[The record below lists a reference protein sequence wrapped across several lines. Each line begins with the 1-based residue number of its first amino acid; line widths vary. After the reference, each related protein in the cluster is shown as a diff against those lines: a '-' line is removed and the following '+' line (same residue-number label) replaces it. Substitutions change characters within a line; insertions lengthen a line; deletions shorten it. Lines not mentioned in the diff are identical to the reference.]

1 MSVTSCLAKAA
12 GFITDEDQIAVLD
25 GAEKARQA
33 GRTSE
38 EGARAAVDSLIAQV
52 EAQIANPPTA
62 IVQAPSPAP
71 VAAPATVSAPTSVA
85 SAQKRADALAKI
97 GSILNQ
103 PGVSEPVPSY
113 GGAPAPSL
121 TREQEQALMPVL
133 ADLMEAAVDDGMVS
147 FKDAAR
153 FALTVMRD
161 APNIGAAVDR
171 ISLKNLQ
178 ASYIQMTGRLDGA
191 PGLDDIMAV
200 AAVKTKAEIES
211 PAQEKE
217 DAPDSSPDL
226 ESDQPNGQQ
235 PAVAPPVQPGPGSA
249 NPSDGQ
255 AGRAAGGARSGSG
268 GGSRVSTTRPL
279 AAGTPSNPG
288 LFEDEPAVDLGPA
301 GGPVD
306 ERGDLDGSEGPPS
319 ESLTD
324 EGTEE
329 ATRRSTADDLEKL
342 RAQRAAESIAVV
354 RGDIQNI
361 RDTLPVLLPQQQ
373 DDVLFIEQ
381 RLGLDDGY
389 GVLITNGTGTGKTF
403 VSLGAIKRLVKQGKN
418 NILIFA
424 PSEAVI
430 NGWIRSAPMLGLD
443 INRLTDTKDAGKGV
457 VITTYANLRD
467 NNALIKRNWDLVVAD
482 EAQMLSQNA
491 DGEITD
497 AGHAYQAITMHP
509 DGARQRTRMKD
520 PDLAKDLDDLSARLE
535 KAEKNKDR
543 QLANLLSA
551 QMQPLWRRFNVLLEQ
566 TRVEIDDAQ
575 GANRTRALWLS
586 ATPFAYEKS
595 VRMAQ
600 GYLFDWNKNFVES
613 SGYNA
618 PDPYQAFMIQHFGYR
633 MRTGKLNEPDGT
645 KVDRGY
651 MQRQFNT
658 WLKREKVLSGRSLD
672 SEFDYDRRFVAAN
685 SDVGRRIDEA
695 FAWFWDTKPED
706 LPPLDIPEG
715 AQYGPAVSGAM
726 SRVRGA
732 LRKNFDDLSRMRMLE
747 ALKAEA
753 AVPYI
758 QAQMDLGRKVVVFHD
773 LIQGKSLDPFGMK
786 IARAEH
792 PLEAQVF
799 DIWAQKF
806 ADLVEFDWGG
816 LKSPILTM
824 REAFGGDVAEMNGTV
839 PKKKRQANLDRFNDD
854 KQGPMVLVVQ
864 SALEAGWSGHDTT
877 GQNQRVVVNLG
888 LPVRPTQAIQQEGRI
903 YRVGQASNAM
913 FRYFNTQTSWEREAF
928 AHALAQRAAAAENL
942 ALGEEAR
949 GLLDSYIEAFEATDD
964 WTPGFEGEGTGGKAR
979 DREMAALLSDYDRA
993 KTLYWGQ
1000 QKKTQRNKAE
1010 EGVDYFPT
1018 PEPVGL
1024 KMVEWLDLRPSEAF
1038 LEPSAGHGS
1047 IARWAPETVSR
1058 LAVEP
1063 SPRLA
1068 PRLALAFHGTIRAH
1082 AFEDLHAVNKA
1093 DGIAMNPPYNKPGA
1107 KGAGLAFEHLAKA
1120 FNEHLNPGGRIVA
1133 LLPEGPAADARM
1145 DKFLH
1150 GTHERPVKP
1159 AYKHPTLGEIYR
1171 GDIVTFDGDGSVTH
1185 TVVGMSTFGDSV
1197 RLHQAGTS
1205 NDRDTFLRPSSVT
1218 SAKPMGK
1225 RTESAPNAE
1234 GAHVVA
1240 TIRLPGSTFGRA
1252 GTAVRTRIVVIDK
1265 LEKDQVAPARVEWD
1279 FSNLESVEGL
1289 FDEIESMGIPERTKP
1304 RVPELDDASPADA
1317 LLANG
1322 RGGKLPVADKQAAK
1336 SEKKAAQQSGDELA
1350 ASKGLEITEHTVQKS
1365 GKVLRGV
1372 VFKHVDKNQVQS
1384 VAPYSFSKDGGV
1396 FIRLEHLAATLEA
1409 FPLPPVAN
1417 EERAVYAVNEPDAN
1431 YDLFGKPVQTDPR
1444 GDPPR
1449 RRAAPRGDIPAANAL
1464 SVRQDPYF
1472 PGVYHTTSQLVEVS
1486 RRELPV
1492 ARIRSWND
1500 AAAALSSLTRWAVEH
1515 FDVLVT
1521 DAAGKPLALIGAFK
1535 GAPTQTSVY
1544 PGVVLME
1551 AMRIKGAA
1559 AAWCVHNHPS
1569 GVGALSD
1576 ADRRLSY
1583 ILGQSFQPSAVQWM
1597 GLASVVKDAS
1607 GNVRF
1612 EATGGPLTADS
1623 SGLAVPGLTS
1633 VSVPIVERTIMD
1645 RDGDAKPLA
1654 GNPDNARMITRSLA
1668 AVSNRP
1674 RLLLL
1679 NSQNMLTAHIDLD
1692 PETAGSLSGNG
1703 NFDRLINSASEAGA
1717 SAVIVANP
1725 GDALSSRQLDNI
1737 ASALQLADIRI
1748 LDVINPD
1755 TGSSTA
1761 AKGENPR
1768 TNLPVLSGGFASQP
1782 VDVRDLRKAIAEVT
1796 IAWSRDR
1803 GLPDVQV
1810 VQTAEQL
1817 PEDIRVSLRSMKALQ
1832 TTRGLMMPD
1841 GRVFLVANNIGS
1853 VDDGMKVLFHE
1864 VYGHWGMRAF
1874 LGDSYYNMMATLRLA
1889 NPKLSAEADAWHKA
1903 YAKDQIKTRVER
1915 GMSPSEAE
1923 RVVRAL
1929 SVEEALADRADGRP
1943 PKNWRLVMARL
1954 QRALRE
1960 MGYFGMHVAD
1970 WLEGMTEA
1978 ETYSLLNSAR
1988 LAVEAPHVNRAS
2000 ESLGGEPA
2008 LSQAPRQPELRPLSM
2023 RAPTARD
2030 AGLIVDAPASLFDII
2045 NTTIEAPL
2053 RLATETPA
2061 RMLRRALKP
2070 GVTRAA
2076 QMLDGLGGDPG
2087 RAVQYI
2093 RAGFTDKYGL
2103 TDEYI
2108 DAKTALTTAKRV
2120 GARKTKEL
2128 IDKLQA
2134 LSFEQS
2140 RIAYLWMSDKTQAA
2154 AAEAALFATL
2164 PEDQQALLTSIKAD
2178 IEHLQDEAVRF
2189 GLVSPESRERNRNA
2203 YLHRS
2208 YNKFVADERL
2218 ASQIKSRSVRLLGD
2232 VLKGRGMRD
2241 DATMSQ
2247 IAHSDWWQRKTN
2259 GSAHDP
2265 SLKGQKFIRL
2275 ERREKTPDVDT
2286 PQLFEDENGQPLGKL
2301 REIMYWP
2308 ADEAIP
2314 ARFADWRNDGTWEA
2328 RFFDKSSKV
2337 GMWRDF
2343 TLPERTKM
2351 GEVQEVRFAVATTL
2365 MQMVR
2370 DIETAKFLDFV
2381 TRTDSVA
2388 APEAGGTPQ
2397 IPEGHT
2403 VVVASTSLMRSYL
2416 KSEWVQVPDS
2426 KIPGT
2431 AGVPRFGR
2439 LAGRLIPGPVWNDI
2453 RQLTEFVDPA
2463 SPVALWDGMMRAWKI
2478 SKTALSPVTHMNNVM
2493 SNFMFADM
2501 HDLQGRHIYLA
2512 LRAWATQNKDPAM
2525 KKLVEDYQDNGG
2537 DAGMFNEAEVRAELY
2552 GPLLDD
2558 LRKRIEGEAG
2568 HSLLSAAQVL
2578 DLFTHGE
2585 FRKAWAAIGE
2595 TKQARAVTWA
2605 PKKLMKLYGVEDEVF
2620 RLAAY
2625 IKAREDGLSDH
2636 DSGKFARESFLNYE
2650 INAPWINAMR
2660 RTAWPFIS
2668 FAYRGAPML
2677 AKAFATKPHKFVK
2690 YALVGYAL
2698 NAIAYA
2704 MLGDDGDEEKERAW
2718 LADEKAGKV
2727 WGFMTPKLMRMPW
2740 NDKNGSPVFLDVR
2753 RWVPMGDIVDT
2764 GQSKAAIPM
2773 IPPLQPGGPAELLFE
2788 IFSTGKSAFTGKDIT
2803 LRTDELAEKWAKTAD
2818 YTWKGVMPNNPL
2830 VPWTYS
2836 QENLIKAA
2844 RGQINPGPAGQEKAS
2859 MGQAAMSAFGVKLGS
2874 YPTEVQRRNYE
2885 LGIKAEV
2892 GVIKSEFS
2900 SKAGAATRSGQSDE
2914 EKAAEIEQA
2923 TKAAQAKIQ
2932 RRMDDINERRR
2943 ASEGGR

>member
-1 MSVTSCLAKAA
+1 MSVTSCLAQAA
-12 GFITDEDQIAVLD
+12 GFITEADRVAILD
-25 GAEKARQA
+25 GAEQARQA

-38 EGARAAVDSLIAQV
+38 EGARDVVDRLYRET
-52 EAQIANPPTA
+52 EAQIANPPA
-62 IVQAPSPAP
+62 PIASVRAPSPAP
-71 VAAPATVSAPTSVA
+71 AAAPAPVAAPTSVA
-85 SAQKRADALAKI
+85 SAQKRAEALAKI

-103 PGVSEPVPSY
+103 PGASEPVPTY
-113 GGAPAPSL
+113 GDTPAPSL

-178 ASYIQMTGRLDGA
+178 ASYIQMTGRLEGA

-200 AAVKTKAEIES
+200 AAVKTKAEIEQ
-211 PAQEKE
+211 QENQ

-235 PAVAPPVQPGPGSA
+235 PAVAPPVQPEPGRA

-255 AGRAAGGARSGSG
+255 TGRAAGGARSGSG
-268 GGSRVSTTRPL
+268 GGSRVPTNRAP

-306 ERGDLDGSEGPPS
+306 ERSDLDGSEGPSP

-324 EGTEE
+324 EGAEE
-329 ATRRSTADDLEKL
+329 ATRRSTAGDLEKL

-373 DDVLFIEQ
+373 DDVLFAEE
-381 RLGLDDGY
+381 RFALEDGY
-389 GVLITNGTGTGKTF
+389 GVLFTNGTGTGKTF
-403 VSLGAIKRLVKQGKN
+403 TGLGVIKRLVKQGKN

-509 DGARQRTRMKD
+509 GGARQRTRMKD
-520 PDLAKDLDDLSARLE
+520 PDLAKELDDLSAQLE

-543 QLANLLSA
+543 QLAHLLSA
-551 QMQPLWRRFNVLLEQ
+551 QMQPLWRRFNALLEQ
-566 TRVEIDDAQ
+566 TQVEIADAQ
-575 GANRTRALWLS
+575 GAGRTRSLWLS
-586 ATPFAYEKS
+586 ASPFSYEKS

-600 GYLFDWNKNFVES
+600 GYLFDWGKNFVES
-613 SGYNA
+613 GGYNA
-618 PDPYQAFMIQHFGYR
+618 PSAYQAFMIQHFGYR
-633 MRTGKLNEPDGT
+633 MRQGKLNEPDGT

-706 LPPLDIPEG
+706 LPPLNIPEG

-732 LRKNFDDLSRMRMLE
+732 LRKNFDYLSRMRLLE

-758 QAQMDLGRKVVVFHD
+758 QAQLDLGRKVVVFHD

-877 GQNQRVVVNLG
+877 GANQRVVVNLG

-979 DREMAALLSDYDRA
+979 DREMAALLSDYDLA

-1082 AFEDLHAVNKA
+1082 TFEDLHAVNKA
-1093 DGIAMNPPYNKPGA
+1093 DGIAMNPPYGVGGKTA
-1107 KGAGLAFEHLAKA
+1107 IEHLSKA

-1133 LLPEGPAADARM
+1133 LLPDGPAADARL

-1150 GTHERPVKP
+1150 GTSERPTRVLGTKQLDRSDIRELRKGDTIITRLSFAKSGRLVSGNEKDGYRIKVKDVS
-1159 AYKHPTLGEIYR
+1159 GEIVIR
-1171 GDIVTFDGDGSVTH
+1171 ADDILDVVSDGPTKE
-1185 TVVGMSTFGDSV
+1185 TV
-1197 RLHQAGTS
+1197 
-1205 NDRDTFLRPSSVT
+1205 
-1218 SAKPMGK
+1218 
-1225 RTESAPNAE
+1225 PNSE

-1240 TIRLPGSTFGRA
+1240 TIRLPAATFGRA
-1252 GTAVRTRIVVIDK
+1252 GTGVRTRIVVIDK

-1279 FSNLESVEGL
+1279 FSNLESVESL

-1304 RVPELDDASPADA
+1304 RVPESDLEDAAPSH
-1317 LLANG
+1317 
-1322 RGGKLPVADKQAAK
+1322 REVARAEKQAAK

-1350 ASKGLEITEHTVQKS
+1350 ASRGLEIVEHTVQKS

-1372 VFKHVDKNQVQS
+1372 VFKHVNKDQVQS
-1384 VAPYSFSKDGGV
+1384 VAPYSFPKNGGV

-1431 YDLFGKPVQTDPR
+1431 YDLFGQPVQTDPR
-1444 GDPPR
+1444 GDPTR
-1449 RRAAPRGDIPAANAL
+1449 RRAAPRRDVPAANSL
-1464 SVRQDPYF
+1464 SLREDPYF
-1472 PGVYHTTSQLVEVS
+1472 PGLYHASSQLVEVS
-1486 RRELPV
+1486 RREIPV
-1492 ARIRSWND
+1492 ARVTNWD
-1500 AAAALSSLTRWAVEH
+1500 EAAAALAGMTRWAVEH
-1515 FDVLVT
+1515 LDVLIT
-1521 DAAGKPLALIGAFK
+1521 DKAGKPLALVGSFK
-1535 GAPTQTSVY
+1535 GSQTATSVY
-1544 PGVVLME
+1544 PATVLME
-1551 AMRIKGAA
+1551 AMRIKGAHR
-1559 AAWCVHNHPS
+1559 AWGVHNHPS
-1569 GVGALSD
+1569 GTENLSA
-1576 ADRRLSY
+1576 ADRMLS
-1583 ILGQSFQPSAVQWM
+1583 GKFKEVFEPSGVQWM
-1597 GLASVVKDAS
+1597 GVAAVGAQHFGKRYEAFNGVGEEYS
-1607 GNVRF
+1607 GAVF
-1612 EATGGPLTADS
+1612 EGPAVATIP
-1623 SGLAVPGLTS
+1623 V
-1633 VSVPIVERTIMD
+1633 VERTIELANFGMPYASDPAVAKREIKMLMQSDRRPGLVVMD
-1645 RDGDAKPLA
+1645 SQLRLSAWVPMEADTIGSMRVEDRYAK
-1654 GNPDNARMITRSLA
+1654 
-1668 AVSNRP
+1668 
-1674 RLLLL
+1674 
-1679 NSQNMLTAHIDLD
+1679 
-1692 PETAGSLSGNG
+1692 
-1703 NFDRLINSASEAGA
+1703 LINSMSEAGA
-1717 SAVIVANP
+1717 GAVIVSNP
-1725 GDALSSRQLDNI
+1725 NGILKDRH
-1737 ASALQLADIRI
+1737 LQNLATAMQNADVRL
-1748 LDVINPD
+1748 LDVID
-1755 TGSSTA
+1755 GVQGVSLA
-1761 AKGENPR
+1761 ERGE
-1768 TNLPVLSGGFASQP
+1768 LPYAGAPILSGGVSSQA
-1782 VDVRDLRKAIAEVT
+1782 VDVRDLRKAIAEAT

-1817 PEDIRVSLRSMKALQ
+1817 PEDIRISLRSMKALQ

-1903 YAKDQIKTRVER
+1903 YGKDQIRTRVER
-1915 GMSPSEAE
+1915 GMSQAEAE

-1960 MGYFGMHVAD
+1960 LGYFGMHVAD

-1988 LAVEAPHVNRAS
+1988 QAVEAPHVNRAS

-2008 LSQAPRQPELRPLSM
+2008 LSQAPQQPELRPLSM

-2030 AGLIVDAPASLFDII
+2030 AGLLVDAPASLFDII

-2061 RMLRRALKP
+2061 RMLRKALQP

-2093 RAGFTDKYGL
+2093 RAGFSGKYGL

-2128 IDKLQA
+2128 IDKLQG
-2134 LSFEQS
+2134 LTFEQS
-2140 RIAYLWMSDKTQAA
+2140 RIAYLWMSDKSQAA

-2232 VLKGRGMRD
+2232 ALKGRGMRD

-2247 IAHSDWWQRKTN
+2247 VAHSDWWQRKTN

-2343 TLPERTKM
+2343 TLSERTKM

-2381 TRTDSVA
+2381 ARTDSVA

-2397 IPEGHT
+2397 IPAGHT

-2416 KSEWVQVPDS
+2416 KTEWVQVPDS

-2501 HDLQGRHIYLA
+2501 HDLQGRHIYLV
-2512 LRAWATQNKDPAM
+2512 LRAWTTQKSDPAM
-2525 KKLVEDYQDNGG
+2525 KKLIEDYQDNGG
-2537 DAGMFNEAEVRAELY
+2537 DASMFNEAEVRAELY

-2595 TKQARAVTWA
+2595 TKQARAITWA

-2668 FAYRGAPML
+2668 FVYRAAPML

-2698 NAIAYA
+2698 HAIAYA

-2718 LADEKAGKV
+2718 LADEKAGKI

-2740 NDKNGSPVFLDVR
+2740 NDKNGNPVFLDIR

-2764 GQSKAAIPM
+2764 GQSKAAIPV

-2803 LRTDELAEKWAKTAD
+2803 LRSDELAEKFAKTAD

-2844 RGQINPGPAGQEKAS
+2844 RGQINPGPAGQEKTS

-2874 YPTEVQRRNYE
+2874 YPVEVQRVNYHQGIRSEMMEIQGDARRN
-2885 LGIKAEV
+2885 
-2892 GVIKSEFS
+2892 
-2900 SKAGAATRSGQSDE
+2900 AGAALRSGQSE
-2914 EKAAEIEQA
+2914 EDQAAEVEKINQRALE
-2923 TKAAQAKIQ
+2923 KIQ
-2932 RRMDDINERRR
+2932 RRADDLQERER
-2943 ASEGGR
+2943 AAGGR